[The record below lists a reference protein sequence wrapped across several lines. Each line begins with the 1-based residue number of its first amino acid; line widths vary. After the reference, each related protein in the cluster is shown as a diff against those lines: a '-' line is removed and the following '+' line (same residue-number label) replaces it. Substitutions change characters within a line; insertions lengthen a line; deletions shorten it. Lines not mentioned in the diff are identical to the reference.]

1 MDVSSCSLTSDETII
16 RQHTAVTQE
25 MLISSSYPGS
35 AIKVAEDPSDLKDI
49 QVKGRA
55 VSLRIASLGS
65 ASSKWG

>member
-35 AIKVAEDPSDLKDI
+35 AIKVEEDPSDLKDV

-55 VSLRIASLGS
+55 LLLRFASLGS

>member
-35 AIKVAEDPSDLKDI
+35 AIKVEEDPSDLKDV

-55 VSLRIASLGS
+55 LLLRFASLGS
-65 ASSKWG
+65 ASFK